1 MITTMWQLDVRVYQH
16 YNRRL
21 HQLHSYH
28 GTADELPRDEQR
40 IEDTRRAM
48 DRHFVEMCVYQ
59 LDRAHKAVLETRAK
73 NP

>member
-1 MITTMWQLDVRVYQH
+1 MTTLWTLDVRAYQH

-21 HQLHSYH
+21 RQLHSYR
-28 GTADELPRDEQR
+28 GTADELPGDEQR

-59 LDRAHKAVLETRAK
+59 LNRAHEAVCEIAHET
-73 NP
+73 P